1 MTENIN
7 INFSNI
13 LLIFENESK
22 YEKLKLKY
30 ISEKKNIDLITSI
43 DNYKLEYNNILKKI
57 KVEDE
62 KIINNIEKSMQKS
75 KDNIQ
80 LYKSETNKIKKE
92 LVSLNNQKLC
102 YENISNNY
110 DLLINKYNLT
120 SNISNFY
127 DLIFINKK
135 KLCKSEFFIVE
146 NFYKLIDKYDINI
159 FKKNKLL
166 PFLSIKNI
174 NKLKIELKLKQ
185 KNILDIKIKLNK
197 VKNQIEKKYK
207 FKIDEIKVKLVNLK
221 NNIINTRN
229 ELKIIGTDVN
239 NIYNKEDGNNYSNNI
254 CFLNNMIINPQSLF
268 FLKYS
273 NLDTKEIFI
282 LIKEFKKECRNYNLV
297 IEEKNKRL
305 KNILDEIKLIDSKLE
320 QNNISNY
327 KSNKKIYF
335 VLKNE
340 LSFIIFFNKINKKFI
355 KDKIKNIKMISGEL
369 EIIDDLEKK
378 EIENINLLD
387 EKKKYFDK
395 GNINWKINNY
405 KIYEYY
411 YNDIEKIKK
420 NIFKKYKKIIN

>member
-30 ISEKKNIDLITSI
+30 ISEKNIDLITSI

-57 KVEDE
+57 KVKEE

-80 LYKSETNKIKKE
+80 LYKSESNKIKKE
-92 LVSLNNQKLC
+92 LISLNNQKLFF
-102 YENISNNY
+102 ENILNNY

-146 NFYKLIDKYDINI
+146 NFKKLIDKYDINI

-229 ELKIIGTDVN
+229 ELKNIGTDVN

-268 FLKYS
+268 F
-273 NLDTKEIFI
+273 
-282 LIKEFKKECRNYNLV
+282 
-297 IEEKNKRL
+297 
-305 KNILDEIKLIDSKLE
+305 
-320 QNNISNY
+320 
-327 KSNKKIYF
+327 
-335 VLKNE
+335 
-340 LSFIIFFNKINKKFI
+340 
-355 KDKIKNIKMISGEL
+355 
-369 EIIDDLEKK
+369 
-378 EIENINLLD
+378 
-387 EKKKYFDK
+387 
-395 GNINWKINNY
+395 
-405 KIYEYY
+405 
-411 YNDIEKIKK
+411 
-420 NIFKKYKKIIN
+420 

>member
-80 LYKSETNKIKKE
+80 LYKSESNKIKKE
-92 LVSLNNQKLC
+92 LISLNNQKLC

-229 ELKIIGTDVN
+229 ELKNIGTDVN
-239 NIYNKEDGNNYSNNI
+239 NIYNKEDGNNYFNNI

-282 LIKEFKKECRNYNLV
+282 LIKEFKKECKNYNLV

-355 KDKIKNIKMISGEL
+355 KDKIKNIKMISNEL
-369 EIIDDLEKK
+369 KIIDDLEKK

>member
-30 ISEKKNIDLITSI
+30 ISEKKNIGLITSI

-80 LYKSETNKIKKE
+80 LYKSESNKIKKE
-92 LVSLNNQKLC
+92 LISLNNQKLC

-229 ELKIIGTDVN
+229 ELKNIGTDVN

-282 LIKEFKKECRNYNLV
+282 LIKEFKKECKNYNLV

-355 KDKIKNIKMISGEL
+355 KDKIKNIKMISNEL
-369 EIIDDLEKK
+369 KIIDDLEKK